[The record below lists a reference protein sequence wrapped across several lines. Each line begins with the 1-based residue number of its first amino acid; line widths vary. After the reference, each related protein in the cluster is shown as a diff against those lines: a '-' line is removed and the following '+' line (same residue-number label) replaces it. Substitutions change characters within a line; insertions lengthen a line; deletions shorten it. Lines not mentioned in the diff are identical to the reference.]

1 VSTVPNHIV
10 LYNIPWDAYT
20 KFMDALGAKHVSHVY
35 QKGTLEMMSP
45 TQEHERFKIIL
56 RRIVEIAALEFDVPY
71 LNVGSA
77 TRRHRKLEHGLEP
90 DESYY
95 IGGESVE
102 RAMQKSSGAKRNAPD
117 LAIEVEWS
125 RAVLSKLKSYAVLG
139 VREVWRH
146 HRGKVEFYVLGDDG
160 SYKSVE
166 RSAALPLLTTKAV
179 NAYVKQWLQTND
191 NTAEK
196 TIPAAIKKL
205 RKKS

>member
-1 VSTVPNHIV
+1 VNTVPNHIV

-20 KFMDALGAKHVSHVY
+20 KMMDALGEKHVPHVY

-45 TQEHERFKIIL
+45 TEEHERVKIIL
-56 RRIVEIAALEFDVPY
+56 RRMIEIAALEFDVPI

-77 TRRHRKLEHGLEP
+77 TRRHPKLEHGLEP
-90 DESYY
+90 GESYY

-102 RAMQKSSGAKRNAPD
+102 RAMQKSPGFKRNVPD

-125 RAVLSKLKSYAVLG
+125 RAALSKLKSYAVLG

-160 SYKSVE
+160 KYTSVE
-166 RSAALPLLTTKAV
+166 RSSALPLLTTKLI
-179 NAYVKQWLQTND
+179 NTSVKQWQQSDD
-191 NTAEK
+191 NAAVKSFLAE
-196 TIPAAIKKL
+196 IKKL